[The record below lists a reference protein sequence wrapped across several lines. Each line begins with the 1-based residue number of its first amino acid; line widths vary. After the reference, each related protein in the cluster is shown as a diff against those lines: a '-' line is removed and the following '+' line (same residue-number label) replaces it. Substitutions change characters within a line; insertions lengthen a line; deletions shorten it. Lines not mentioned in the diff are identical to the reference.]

1 MAYVLYISVT
11 LTVVYALLMLLYK
24 YGWKQQVPS
33 TLNNGYI
40 PSTSVSVI
48 IPARNEELNIVDCVR
63 SVLNQDYPEHLLEV
77 IVVDDHSTDNTA
89 AVVQGIAD
97 NRVKLLRLA
106 EYIDE
111 HQVAAHKKQAL
122 ATGITHSSGQLIV
135 TTDAD
140 CTAGKNWLKNIA
152 ALYEQDKPVMI
163 VAPVDFTA
171 NGKLSGLFQSLDFM
185 SMQGITVATLQL
197 RLGNMSNGANL
208 AFSRSAFDKVDGYKG
223 VDHIASGDDYLLM
236 MKLTKKIPGRVAYVK
251 SKEAIVH
258 TSPQPDWKSFL
269 NQRVRWASKSG
280 KYDDNRLTAV
290 LLVVYLYNLSLLLT
304 LVACLFDSSLWQY
317 LLSMVIIKTVFELIY
332 LLPVASFFNKRKQL
346 WLFPLLQPLH
356 IIYIVLAGFLGFV
369 GVYQWKGRVVK

>member
-24 YGWKQQVPS
+24 YGWKQQVS
-33 TLNNGYI
+33 SKLDKGYI
-40 PSTSVSVI
+40 PSTSVSVV
-48 IPARNEELNIVDCVR
+48 IPARNEELNIADCVT
-63 SVLNQDYPEHLLEV
+63 SVLNQDYPEHLFEV

-89 AVVQGIAD
+89 ALVQEITD
-97 NRVKLLRLA
+97 SRVKLLRLA

-111 HQVAAHKKQAL
+111 HQVTAHKKQAL
-122 ATGITHSSGQLIV
+122 ATGITHSRGQLIV

-163 VAPVDFTA
+163 VAPVDFTT

-208 AFSRSAFDKVDGYKG
+208 AFSRNAFDKVGGYKG

-236 MKLTKKIPGRVAYVK
+236 MKLTKEFPGRVAYVK
-251 SKEAIVH
+251 SKEAIVR
-258 TSPQPDWKSFL
+258 TPPQPDWKSFL

-280 KYDDNRLTAV
+280 KYDDSRLTAV

-332 LLPVASFFNKRKQL
+332 LLPVALFFNKRKQL